1 MNRNIATRRATVA
14 GFSLV
19 ELLTV
24 IAIITLL
31 IAILVP
37 AVNKVRTNA
46 KNTATQALLGTLS
59 TGLETFRADQAVGGA
74 YPPSAPDHK
83 RSGLLQYTAVIPKPG
98 TQAALAPTNI
108 SGAGLLVW
116 ALAGADLLGT
126 PGFKTFRN
134 QTRFWSLDTDNVN
147 NSDERAKSS
156 AYALKAKC
164 QPLQPRYGPYVDLAK
179 VEVTPWDADRESY
192 VVEVERKA
200 AKAVGVQAPGRRY
213 PFFLDAF
220 GQPVLYWRA
229 DPAGQT
235 IADPTPNV
243 NDQPSDRGV
252 YHFLDNGLLLASD
265 NAQLGAT
272 PPGGIHEDPLLLRA
286 EYYNKDEMHR
296 LVWDGAAPFNLNNP
310 PLGFAHYIRN
320 HDLAARVWPH
330 NPDSYLLISAG
341 ADGVFGTA
349 DDIANFAHNGAE
361 DLGHA
366 H

>member
-1 MNRNIATRRATVA
+1 MKRNIVTRRRTAA

-31 IAILVP
+31 IGILVP

-46 KNTATQALLGTLS
+46 KNTATQALIGTLS
-59 TGLETFRADQAVGGA
+59 TGLETFRADQAVGGS

-83 RSGLLQYTAVIPKPG
+83 RAGLLQYTAVIPKPG
-98 TQAALAPTNI
+98 SPAALAPTNI

-126 PGFKTFRN
+126 PGFKTFRPN
-134 QTRFWSLDTDNVN
+134 TRFWSLDTDNVN
-147 NSDERAKSS
+147 NGDDRPNSG
-156 AYALKAKC
+156 AYALKANG
-164 QPLQPRYGPYVDLAK
+164 QPLQPRYGPYVDLSK
-179 VEVTPWDADRESY
+179 VEVTPWDDEDESY
-192 VVEVERKA
+192 VIEVERKA
-200 AKAVGVQAPGRRY
+200 AKAVGIQPPGRRY

-235 IADPTPNV
+235 IADPSPNV
-243 NDQPSDRGV
+243 MDASTRGV
-252 YHFLDNGLLLASD
+252 YHFLDNGLLLASGD
-265 NAQLGAT
+265 DQLGAT

-286 EYYNKDEMHR
+286 EYYNKAKMHQ
-296 LVWDGAAPFNLNNP
+296 LVWDGAAPFTLDNP

-341 ADGVFGTA
+341 ADGIFGTA